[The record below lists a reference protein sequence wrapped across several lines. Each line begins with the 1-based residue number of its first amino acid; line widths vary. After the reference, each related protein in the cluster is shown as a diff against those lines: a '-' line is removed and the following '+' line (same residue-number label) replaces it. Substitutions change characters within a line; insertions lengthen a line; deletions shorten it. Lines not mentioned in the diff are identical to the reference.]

1 MALEIVWTT
10 RAINGFEEIIEYI
23 ETHFTERE
31 VRNFVRQTSE
41 FLELLKEYP
50 EMLERTGRQA
60 NVFRGPLNKHT
71 ILTYRLKPQ
80 KGQIELINIRA
91 ARRKPL
97 KK

>member
-10 RAINGFEEIIEYI
+10 RATIGYGKIVEYL
-23 ETHFTERE
+23 ETNFTERE
-31 VRNFVRQTSE
+31 VRNFIRHSHE
-41 FLELLKEYP
+41 FFQLLTQYP
-50 EMLERTGRQA
+50 EMLERTERQK

-80 KGQIELINIRA
+80 KGQIELINIRP
-91 ARRKPL
+91 ARKKPL